1 MSKTSSPA
9 LFELIKSL
17 TKSEKRYF
25 KIYASRHT
33 IGEINNGVKIFDFID
48 KQKTFDEAVLYEH
61 FKGEA
66 FLNQFSITKN
76 RLYEQIINAL
86 DAFHTKNNLDAQL
99 YKMLHSVNILY
110 SKGLYDH
117 ATKELIKTKRLAKK
131 HNKIAVLLKVANEE
145 KLIFETKG
153 YHNTNA
159 NQLKNHI
166 DENTHLIQQE
176 VFYNQL
182 WHFKS
187 QLFILLNQFGQARSE
202 KDILMYQN
210 IFKQYEAIQ
219 KPESF
224 SFQNQHLVYHF
235 ESAYYFAVLEHEKS
249 LEILRKDLLLFKN
262 NKGKLKQYLKQYFSI
277 LTNIIHLELKEGN
290 TQATQTYLD
299 ELKTLP
305 QHFNTDINE
314 DLEIKYLSSINSI
327 ELKMLNHEGNY
338 EKAIALAPAIKEIME
353 KYSAEITPYKKAYL
367 AFNLSIA
374 YFGAEQFNQSLK
386 WINLILNNKDLD
398 QKVDILSFSNLLNL
412 LIHFEL
418 KNNSLLP
425 YAIKNTKRFLTKKE
439 RTYRFETTFLKY
451 FTRIASAQSKYEIEE
466 LLVNIEDEI
475 TTLKNDPFE
484 CVAFEHFDFHVWLIS
499 KVKNKSF
506 QWVKKEDALLI

>member
-110 SKGLYDH
+110 SKGHYDH

-235 ESAYYFAVLEHEKS
+235 ESAYYFAVLEHKKS

-299 ELKTLP
+299 ELKTL
-305 QHFNTDINE
+305 
-314 DLEIKYLSSINSI
+314 
-327 ELKMLNHEGNY
+327 
-338 EKAIALAPAIKEIME
+338 
-353 KYSAEITPYKKAYL
+353 
-367 AFNLSIA
+367 
-374 YFGAEQFNQSLK
+374 
-386 WINLILNNKDLD
+386 
-398 QKVDILSFSNLLNL
+398 
-412 LIHFEL
+412 
-418 KNNSLLP
+418 
-425 YAIKNTKRFLTKKE
+425 
-439 RTYRFETTFLKY
+439 
-451 FTRIASAQSKYEIEE
+451 
-466 LLVNIEDEI
+466 
-475 TTLKNDPFE
+475 
-484 CVAFEHFDFHVWLIS
+484 
-499 KVKNKSF
+499 
-506 QWVKKEDALLI
+506 